1 MCVGLN
7 PTLWD
12 GKNRLL
18 HRATPTNPRWAQT
31 LVNYLRSLNA
41 DILKKNDAFKKLEEN
56 EVFRP
61 GIEPNQSEL

>member
-1 MCVGLN
+1 M
-7 PTLWD
+7 
-12 GKNRLL
+12 